1 MLTSELLPINTLFA
15 RVKPIFSDSSAMS
28 RIVKLLPNMFAT
40 GDDDGVVKV
49 RLQLR
54 EEMNLDQ
61 LFCYL

>member
-1 MLTSELLPINTLFA
+1 
-15 RVKPIFSDSSAMS
+15 MS